1 MTVVVTGAAG
11 HIGANLVR
19 ALLAQSVPVRAALI
33 GMWCGSGAAAD
44 AVR

>member
-19 ALLAQSVPVRAALI
+19 ALLAQSVPVRVASI
-33 GMWCGSGAAAD
+33 RVVCSMGAVAD
-44 AVR
+44 AGR